1 MSDIKIE
8 LEPEVTVP
16 QTEKKQKTYTY
27 SRNGKPHVI
36 NRNYEIQNVNSL
48 RNSSKREELIKFVE
62 TKKDE
67 LLKLKQCHRAIKLV
81 ELVKT
86 EMNLDISY
94 TGAKSLLKKV
104 GLFVS
109 VPRLKKE
116 TPEIVPVPL
125 KEE

>member
-1 MSDIKIE
+1 MSDVKIE
-8 LEPEVTVP
+8 LEPEVTIP

-36 NRNYEIQNVNSL
+36 NRNYEIQNPNSL
-48 RNSSKREELIKFVE
+48 RNSTKREELIKFVE
-62 TKKDE
+62 SQKEE
-67 LLKLKQCHRAIKLV
+67 LSKLKQCHRASKLV
-81 ELVKT
+81 ELVKN